1 MTTPWDW
8 QPAQAS
14 RIEQAVVLLRLEGTD
29 TRRFLHGQTSAAIET
44 APGGAWIPSC
54 SISPTARMRA
64 LVEVLLDP
72 SQCAPTDSSA
82 GSKLGAW
89 LVIHGIPPEAA
100 AGVRQSLD
108 RVLFPADQVHLGA
121 LETASLI
128 TPVGPGTAQLPAS
141 PKDAWQALEAGA
153 GWLLGHQVLLRQGS
167 EAPAWLTDRALLS
180 DADHERWRVQQAI
193 PAAPGELSDDTNP
206 FELGLT
212 ERVSLNKGC
221 YVGQETLAKLA
232 TYDGVKRQLRRWIC
246 VEPPVQGAGLA
257 AGTKLWGEAAGE
269 SSQRAGV
276 ITSSFS
282 PDGGRVW
289 IGLALVRRQAL
300 EAGRLRA
307 GEGAGAPWLEL
318 SLPERFVAPPVGAG
332 SAASRP

>member
-1 MTTPWDW
+1 MTSPWDW

-14 RIEQAVVLLRLEGTD
+14 RIEQAVSLLRLEGAD

-44 APGGAWIPSC
+44 APAGAWIPSC

-72 SQCAPTDSSA
+72 AQSTPTDSGA
-82 GSKLGAW
+82 GSQLGAW

-128 TPVGPGTAQLPAS
+128 TPVGPGTAQLPAG
-141 PKDAWQALEAGA
+141 PTGAWQALEAGA
-153 GWLLGHQVLLRQGS
+153 GWLLGHQVLLRHGS
-167 EAPAWLTDRALLS
+167 EAPTWLAERALLS
-180 DADHERWRVQQAI
+180 NADHERWRVQEAI

-206 FELGLT
+206 FELGLA

-221 YVGQETLAKLA
+221 YVGQETLAKLS
-232 TYDGVKRQLRRWIC
+232 TYDGVKQQLRRWSC
-246 VEPPVQGAGLA
+246 TPQAGVQPGEQPGEPPA
-257 AGTKLWGEAAGE
+257 ALKPGTTLYAPDATGDGT
-269 SSQRAGV
+269 SRAGV
-276 ITSSFS
+276 ISSS
-282 PDGGRVW
+282 LELEDGTW
-289 IGLALVRRQAL
+289 IGLALVRKQAL
-300 EAGRLRA
+300 EQPLLQAGDGPRPATL
-307 GEGAGAPWLEL
+307 LL
-318 SLPERFVAPPVGAG
+318 S
-332 SAASRP
+332 

>member
-14 RIEQAVVLLRLEGTD
+14 RIEQAVSLLRLEGAD

-44 APGGAWIPSC
+44 APAGAWIPSC

-72 SQCAPTDSSA
+72 AQSAPTDSGA

-153 GWLLGHQVLLRQGS
+153 GWLLGHQVLLRHGS
-167 EAPAWLTDRALLS
+167 EAPAWLAERALLS
-180 DADHERWRVQQAI
+180 ATGHERWRLQQAI

-206 FELGLT
+206 FELGLA

-221 YVGQETLAKLA
+221 YVGQETLAKLS
-232 TYDGVKRQLRRWIC
+232 TYDGVKQQLRRWSWTPQAG
-246 VEPPVQGAGLA
+246 EPPAGLKP
-257 AGTKLWGEAAGE
+257 GTTLYAPDATGDGT
-269 SSQRAGV
+269 SRAGV
-276 ITSSFS
+276 ISSS
-282 PDGGRVW
+282 LELEDGTW
-289 IGLALVRRQAL
+289 IGLALVRKQAL
-300 EAGRLRA
+300 EQPLLQAGDGPRP
-307 GEGAGAPWLEL
+307 APLLL
-318 SLPERFVAPPVGAG
+318 S
-332 SAASRP
+332 

>member
-14 RIEQAVVLLRLEGTD
+14 RIEQAVTLLRLEGAD

-44 APGGAWIPSC
+44 APAGAWIPSC

-64 LVEVLLDP
+64 LVEVLLDSSEGTP
-72 SQCAPTDSSA
+72 NDCSA
-82 GSKLGAW
+82 GSTKPGAW
-89 LVIHGIPPEAA
+89 LVIHGILPEAA

-121 LETASLI
+121 LETAHLI

-153 GWLLGHQVLLRQGS
+153 GWLLGHQVLLRHGS
-167 EAPAWLTDRALLS
+167 EAPAWLAGRALLS
-180 DADHERWRVQQAI
+180 NADHERWRVQEAI

-206 FELGLT
+206 FELGLA

-221 YVGQETLAKLA
+221 YVGQETLAKLS
-232 TYDGVKRQLRRWIC
+232 TYDGVKQQLRRWSWTPQAGDLPGGLPG
-246 VEPPVQGAGLA
+246 EPPA
-257 AGTKLWGEAAGE
+257 ALNPGTTLYSADVTGN
-269 SSQRAGV
+269 STSRAGV
-276 ITSSFS
+276 ISSS
-282 PDGGRVW
+282 LELEDGTW
-289 IGLALVRRQAL
+289 IGLALVRKQAL
-300 EAGRLRA
+300 EQPLLQAGDGPRPATL
-307 GEGAGAPWLEL
+307 LL
-318 SLPERFVAPPVGAG
+318 S
-332 SAASRP
+332 

>member
-14 RIEQAVVLLRLEGTD
+14 RIEQAVTLLRLEGAD

-44 APGGAWIPSC
+44 APAGAWIPSC

-64 LVEVLLDP
+64 LVEVLLD
-72 SQCAPTDSSA
+72 SSESAPA
-82 GSKLGAW
+82 GTKPGAW

-100 AGVRQSLD
+100 EGVRQSLD

-153 GWLLGHQVLLRQGS
+153 GWLLGCQVLLRHGS
-167 EAPAWLTDRALLS
+167 EAPAWLADRAQLS
-180 DADHERWRVQQAI
+180 AIGHERWRVQQAI
-193 PAAPGELSDDTNP
+193 PAAPGELNDDTNP
-206 FELGLT
+206 FELGLA

-221 YVGQETLAKLA
+221 YVGQETLAKLS
-232 TYDGVKRQLRRWIC
+232 TYDGVKQQLRRWSWTPQAG
-246 VEPPVQGAGLA
+246 EPPA
-257 AGTKLWGEAAGE
+257 ALTPGTTLYTADATGN
-269 SSQRAGV
+269 STSRAGA
-276 ITSSFS
+276 ISSS
-282 PDGGRVW
+282 LELEDGSW
-289 IGLALVRRQAL
+289 IGLALVRKQAL
-300 EAGRLRA
+300 EQPLLQAGDGPRPATL
-307 GEGAGAPWLEL
+307 LL
-318 SLPERFVAPPVGAG
+318 S
-332 SAASRP
+332 

>member
-14 RIEQAVVLLRLEGTD
+14 RIEQAVSLLRLEGAD

-44 APGGAWIPSC
+44 APAGTWIPSC

-72 SQCAPTDSSA
+72 AESAPAYSSA
-82 GSKLGAW
+82 VTKPGAW

-100 AGVRQSLD
+100 EGVRQSLD

-153 GWLLGHQVLLRQGS
+153 GWLLGCQVLLRHGS
-167 EAPAWLTDRALLS
+167 EPPAWLADRALLS
-180 DADHERWRVQQAI
+180 ATGHERWRIQQAI
-193 PAAPGELSDDTNP
+193 PAAPGELNDDTNP
-206 FELGLT
+206 FELGLA

-221 YVGQETLAKLA
+221 YVGQETLAKLS
-232 TYDGVKRQLRRWIC
+232 TYDGVKQQLRRWSWTPQPG
-246 VEPPVQGAGLA
+246 ELAGGQPGRPPA
-257 AGTKLWGEAAGE
+257 ALTPGTTLYNADATGN
-269 SSQRAGV
+269 STSRAGV
-276 ITSSFS
+276 ISSS
-282 PDGGRVW
+282 LELEDGVW
-289 IGLALVRRQAL
+289 IGLALVRKQAL
-300 EAGRLRA
+300 EQPL
-307 GEGAGAPWLEL
+307 LQ
-318 SLPERFVAPPVGAG
+318 VGDG
-332 SAASRP
+332 SRPASLLLS

>member
-14 RIEQAVVLLRLEGTD
+14 RIEQAVTLLRLEGAD

-44 APGGAWIPSC
+44 APAGAWIPSC

-64 LVEVLLDP
+64 LVEVLLD
-72 SQCAPTDSSA
+72 SSESAPA
-82 GSKLGAW
+82 GTKPGAW

-121 LETASLI
+121 LETAHLI

-153 GWLLGHQVLLRQGS
+153 GWLLGHQVLLRHGS
-167 EAPAWLTDRALLS
+167 EAPAWLADRALLS
-180 DADHERWRVQQAI
+180 NADHERWRVQEAI

-206 FELGLT
+206 FELGLA
-212 ERVSLNKGC
+212 ERVNLNKGC
-221 YVGQETLAKLA
+221 YVGQETLAKLS
-232 TYDGVKRQLRRWIC
+232 TYDGVKQQLRRWSWTPQAG
-246 VEPPVQGAGLA
+246 EPPA
-257 AGTKLWGEAAGE
+257 ALTPGTTLYTADATGN
-269 SSQRAGV
+269 STSRAGA
-276 ITSSFS
+276 ISSS
-282 PDGGRVW
+282 LELEDGSW
-289 IGLALVRRQAL
+289 IGLALVRKQAL
-300 EAGRLRA
+300 EQPLLQAGDGPRPATL
-307 GEGAGAPWLEL
+307 LL
-318 SLPERFVAPPVGAG
+318 S
-332 SAASRP
+332 

>member
-14 RIEQAVVLLRLEGTD
+14 RIEQAVVLLRLEGAD

-44 APGGAWIPSC
+44 APAGAWIPSC

-221 YVGQETLAKLA
+221 YVGQETLAKLS
-232 TYDGVKRQLRRWIC
+232 TYDGVKQQLRRWSC
-246 VEPPVQGAGLA
+246 TPQPGEQAGEPPA
-257 AGTKLWGEAAGE
+257 ALNPGTTLYAPDATGDGT
-269 SSQRAGV
+269 SRAGV
-276 ITSSFS
+276 ISSS
-282 PDGGRVW
+282 LELEDGTW
-289 IGLALVRRQAL
+289 IGLALVRKQAL
-300 EAGRLRA
+300 DQPLLQAGDGPRPATL
-307 GEGAGAPWLEL
+307 LL
-318 SLPERFVAPPVGAG
+318 S
-332 SAASRP
+332 

>member
-14 RIEQAVVLLRLEGTD
+14 RIEQAVSLLRLEGAD

-44 APGGAWIPSC
+44 APAGAWIPSC

-72 SQCAPTDSSA
+72 SQSAPTDSSA

-108 RVLFPADQVHLGA
+108 RVLFPADQVHLGT

-128 TPVGPGTAQLPAS
+128 TPVGPGTAELPAG
-141 PKDAWQALEAGA
+141 PTGAWQALEAGA
-153 GWLLGHQVLLRQGS
+153 GWLLGHQVLLRHGS
-167 EAPAWLTDRALLS
+167 EAPAWLADRALLS

-206 FELGLT
+206 FELGLA

-221 YVGQETLAKLA
+221 YVGQETLAKLS
-232 TYDGVKRQLRRWIC
+232 TYDGVKPQLRRWSC
-246 VEPPVQGAGLA
+246 TPQAGEPPA
-257 AGTKLWGEAAGE
+257 ALNPGTTLYAPDATGDGT
-269 SSQRAGV
+269 SRAGV
-276 ITSSFS
+276 ISSS
-282 PDGGRVW
+282 LELEDGTW
-289 IGLALVRRQAL
+289 IGLALVRKQAL
-300 EAGRLRA
+300 VQPLLQAGDGPRPATL
-307 GEGAGAPWLEL
+307 LL
-318 SLPERFVAPPVGAG
+318 S
-332 SAASRP
+332 